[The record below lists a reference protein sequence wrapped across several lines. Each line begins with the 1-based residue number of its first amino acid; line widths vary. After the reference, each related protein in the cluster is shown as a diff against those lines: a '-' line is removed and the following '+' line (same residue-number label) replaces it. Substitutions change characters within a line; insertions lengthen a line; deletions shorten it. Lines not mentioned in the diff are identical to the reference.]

1 MEHLVLGVTAFL
13 VVVLAVSAACRR
25 TGFNA
30 PLALIIVG
38 VIGSYLP
45 FIHEPQLTP
54 EVILIGALPPLLYS
68 SAVQTSLV
76 DFRRNASAIG
86 WLSVG
91 LVLFTTFGVG
101 MVVHEL
107 LPVGWAVALAIGAI
121 VAPPDAVAATAVA
134 RSIGLPRRV
143 VTVLEGESLVNDA
156 TALVALNTAIAAMGA
171 TVAFSGIFGS
181 FIWTV
186 VVAVAVGLA
195 VAKLVG
201 IWFSHTNDSVT
212 SVALTLITPDR
223 KSVV

>member
-107 LPVGWAVALAIGAI
+107 LPVG
-121 VAPPDAVAATAVA
+121 
-134 RSIGLPRRV
+134 
-143 VTVLEGESLVNDA
+143 
-156 TALVALNTAIAAMGA
+156 
-171 TVAFSGIFGS
+171 
-181 FIWTV
+181 
-186 VVAVAVGLA
+186 
-195 VAKLVG
+195 
-201 IWFSHTNDSVT
+201 
-212 SVALTLITPDR
+212 
-223 KSVV
+223 